1 MPVKQFFPNQSA
13 KSSIDKRDEADPTFS
28 SFATPVAGHEM
39 TAPDVKIQNPKCR
52 HHTTGPCDCDRYF
65 ARPGTAEYGC

>member
-1 MPVKQFFPNQSA
+1 MPVKQFFSDQSA
-13 KSSIDKRDEADPTFS
+13 KSLIDRGDEPDPIS
-28 SFATPVAGHEM
+28 SLSGAAMAGHEM
-39 TAPDVKIQNPKCR
+39 TARNVTIQSVKCR

>member
-13 KSSIDKRDEADPTFS
+13 KSLIDKRDEADPTS
-28 SFATPVAGHEM
+28 SPFAAPVARQEM
-39 TAPDVKIQNPKCR
+39 TTRDVTIQNAKCR
-52 HHTTGPCDCDRYF
+52 HHTTGACDCDRYF

>member
-1 MPVKQFFPNQSA
+1 MPFKQFSANQLA
-13 KSSIDKRDEADPTFS
+13 NSSIDKRDEPDPTS
-28 SFATPVAGHEM
+28 SSSETSVGHEM
-39 TAPDVKIQNPKCR
+39 TARIVAIQSVKCR